1 MINFFGKNPPTVN
14 EDVAKIVEWE
24 TKIGEI
30 TEHEYSSRDRYE
42 YKSLYAKKQTIVAEC
57 LLKIGH
63 FSPNAHA
70 PYQSWEMVTVKK
82 LYDLDPYVEWMPFL
96 NEVFNPAIRI
106 HRHTQ
111 VGFGENIDI
120 SLTSEQEYG

>member
-1 MINFFGKNPPTVN
+1 
-14 EDVAKIVEWE
+14 
-24 TKIGEI
+24 
-30 TEHEYSSRDRYE
+30 
-42 YKSLYAKKQTIVAEC
+42 
-57 LLKIGH
+57 
-63 FSPNAHA
+63 
-70 PYQSWEMVTVKK
+70 MVTVKK

>member
-1 MINFFGKNPPTVN
+1 
-14 EDVAKIVEWE
+14 
-24 TKIGEI
+24 
-30 TEHEYSSRDRYE
+30 
-42 YKSLYAKKQTIVAEC
+42 
-57 LLKIGH
+57 
-63 FSPNAHA
+63 
-70 PYQSWEMVTVKK
+70 MVTVKK

-120 SLTSEQEYG
+120 SLIYRSKKYWRIWLGEWGWFNDQTMCASIKMKLVLVLYLELCE

>member
-1 MINFFGKNPPTVN
+1 
-14 EDVAKIVEWE
+14 
-24 TKIGEI
+24 
-30 TEHEYSSRDRYE
+30 
-42 YKSLYAKKQTIVAEC
+42 
-57 LLKIGH
+57 
-63 FSPNAHA
+63 
-70 PYQSWEMVTVKK
+70 MVTVKK

-120 SLTSEQEYG
+120 SSISEQETLENMARKVGVV